1 MTDAIQLNRLS
12 KHFGDFAALDSL
24 DLTIPEGQFVTLLG
38 PSGSGKTT
46 ALRCL
51 AGLEQPTGGEIHLAG
66 ALVCAPGQRIAVPP
80 EKRGVGFVFQNYALW
95 PHMTVRANVEYP
107 LRLRKVSSA
116 DRRRRAEELLGIV
129 GLDGQADKP
138 AADLSGGQQQ
148 RVALARALANDSP
161 FMLYDEPLSNLDAQL
176 RTRTR
181 TAIRDIHDRF
191 GTTTVYVTHD
201 QDEAFGLSDRVVVM
215 NRGRVEQDDHPETI
229 YARPASAFVARFVG
243 FENIIDGGRVTE
255 VAVAGATVVLPDG
268 LGTCLADSRDHA
280 VGADIAVAVRAHD
293 VVLGEEGSGGCP
305 AVVQRLGF
313 SSGAWEVVLAASGR
327 AGVRTVHAR
336 VGAEHGRPVFG
347 AGDRV
352 TFRIR
357 PGRAVL
363 LPAGEQQE

>member
-1 MTDAIQLNRLS
+1 MTGAIQLTRLS
-12 KHFGDFAALDSL
+12 KRFGDFAALDSL
-24 DLTIPEGQFVTLLG
+24 DLSIPEGQFVTLLG

-51 AGLEQPTGGEIHLAG
+51 AGLEHPTGGEVRLAG
-66 ALVCAPGQRIAVPP
+66 ALVSAPEQRITVPP

-107 LRLRKVSSA
+107 LRLRKVASGE
-116 DRRRRAEELLGIV
+116 RRRRAEALLGIV

-138 AADLSGGQQQ
+138 ASDLSGGQQQ
-148 RVALARALANDSP
+148 RVALARALANESP

-201 QDEAFGLSDRVVVM
+201 QDEAFSLSDRVVVM

-229 YARPASAFVARFVG
+229 YARPANAFIARFVG
-243 FENIIDGGRVTE
+243 FENIIDGARVTE
-255 VAVAGATVVLPDG
+255 VGAAGATAELPDG
-268 LGTCLADSRDHA
+268 LGTCIGDARDHA
-280 VGADIAVAVRAHD
+280 AGADVAVAVRAHD
-293 VVLGEEGSGGCP
+293 VVLGNEGGHGSP
-305 AVVQRLGF
+305 AVVHQLGF
-313 SSGAWEVVLAASGR
+313 SSGAWGVVLKAPGGEGS
-327 AGVRTVHAR
+327 RTVHAR
-336 VGAEHGRPVFG
+336 VGAEHGRPDFRV
-347 AGDRV
+347 GDRV
-352 TFRIR
+352 TFRVR

-363 LPAGEQQE
+363 LPAQDQRT